1 MRNKNDYNGC
11 MFTDGYG
18 PWIVGRGYGENN
30 ELIASDWACQVYL
43 GFQSESI
50 KHSLDA
56 PIRFNP
62 TPPAFELSRNKTVA
76 FTVRRCHKP
85 CSSTYISVTAMTY

>member
-30 ELIASDWACQVYL
+30 ELIASDWACQVL
-43 GFQSESI
+43 
-50 KHSLDA
+50 
-56 PIRFNP
+56 PWVP
-62 TPPAFELSRNKTVA
+62 V
-76 FTVRRCHKP
+76 
-85 CSSTYISVTAMTY
+85 